1 MGFPLQLKES
11 NTELWRLRERN
22 DILFLESGCIVY
34 SHWEF
39 DFASVMGTEHQ
50 FTEMGICC
58 VEQLQIEDLDVAK
71 NFCLTFQV

>member
-1 MGFPLQLKES
+1 
-11 NTELWRLRERN
+11 
-22 DILFLESGCIVY
+22 VY